1 MRQELDSKDTEA
13 FPEEEFGEAKSSNK
27 ARMVA
32 IAQSFAS
39 QGARQED
46 PEHGINTPMNQRWA
60 HRLNLASIFRP
71 KNHELGLVGLI
82 KRWDN
87 QSCHHLLPKKIE
99 NKSTN
104 QNQR

>member
-46 PEHGINTPMNQRWA
+46 PEHGINTPMNQRRA
-60 HRLNLASIFRP
+60 KALNDVGWDI
-71 KNHELGLVGLI
+71 HLGNYESNIYQV
-82 KRWDN
+82 N
-87 QSCHHLLPKKIE
+87 SC
-99 NKSTN
+99 
-104 QNQR
+104 

>member
-32 IAQSFAS
+32 IAQRFAS

-60 HRLNLASIFRP
+60 HRSNLASICFP
-71 KNHELGLVGLI
+71 NMMGLMI
-82 KRWDN
+82 MTI
-87 QSCHHLLPKKIE
+87 LLLSGGRKP
-99 NKSTN
+99 
-104 QNQR
+104 

>member
-60 HRLNLASIFRP
+60 HHLNLASICFP
-71 KNHELGLVGLI
+71 N
-82 KRWDN
+82 
-87 QSCHHLLPKKIE
+87 KK
-99 NKSTN
+99 
-104 QNQR
+104 